1 VIVDSVEEV
10 LTVTDDQIEDAP
22 GADST
27 MIEAIVRIDD
37 RLVVLLTLGTIF
49 ANPELALAA

>member
-1 VIVDSVEEV
+1 MSAGQVEE
-10 LTVTDDQIEDAP
+10 AP

-37 RLVVLLTLGTIF
+37 KLVVLLTLGAILSDD
-49 ANPELALAA
+49 ADLAVAAA